1 MTVYILAGGTGTR
14 VWPFA
19 ECRNKAML
27 PVANEPAVKRTAD
40 ACFAAGAT
48 EIVVAGWHMM
58 GDIRNLFVEN
68 KAVTVVETSVT
79 RGSAETLA
87 LAAAACPPS
96 GETFA
101 VLFGDCLYAPGDI
114 ALLLSADS
122 YTALISREFNSDDK
136 GDWLCVNGD
145 DGIVES
151 FSAHEPYGSYRLM
164 EGFTAE
170 EDFLAY
176 ARGACEFFPDMT
188 VGGMPPAERFV
199 ESAIVSYGKNRRPF
213 VSLMAEGYFVDMDKP
228 WLVLEA
234 NWLCTEAICGGITE
248 NSLAYGASIDPSAV
262 IKGKVRLGRNS
273 RIGRNCTVNGS
284 LWVGDNTVIENGAI
298 IDGNAVIGSRTNIEN
313 FCYIAGGSVI
323 GNDCRVLHC
332 AEFEGVLMDKA
343 YLYHYMEIEGLLG
356 KNVDIG
362 ASCVC
367 GTLRFDDKNARHN
380 VRGRK
385 ETPRSFSNGVFIGDY
400 SRTGVNCAFYPG
412 VYIGCNSAVGP
423 GVVVTE
429 NIPSKTRVLVRQ
441 ELSVSPW
448 GPEHYGW

>member
-1 MTVYILAGGTGTR
+1 MTVYILAGGTGTGI
-14 VWPFA
+14 WPFA

-27 PVANEPAVKRTAD
+27 PVANEPVVKRTVD
-40 ACFAAGAT
+40 ACLAGGADS
-48 EIVVAGWHMM
+48 IVIAGWHMM
-58 GDIRNLFVEN
+58 GDIKNLFVEN
-68 KAVTVVETSVT
+68 KSVIVVETGVT
-79 RGSAETLA
+79 KGSAETLYR
-87 LAAAACPPS
+87 AAAACPPE

-114 ALLLSADS
+114 AALLSADS
-122 YTALISREFNSDDK
+122 YTALVSKTCYSDDK
-136 GDWLCVNGD
+136 GDWICVNAEN
-145 DGIVES
+145 GIVER
-151 FSAHEPYGSYRLM
+151 FSAHQPYGSYTLM

-170 EDFLAY
+170 ADFLAY
-176 ARGACEFFPDMT
+176 ADGASEFFPDMS
-188 VGGMPPAERFV
+188 VGSMPPNERFV
-199 ESAIVSYGKNRRPF
+199 ESAIISYCKNRRPF
-213 VSLMAEGYFVDMDKP
+213 VALVAEDYFVDMDRP

-234 NWLCTEAICGGITE
+234 NWVCAESICDGITE
-248 NSLAYGASIDPSAV
+248 NSLAYGASIDPSATV
-262 IKGKVRLGRNS
+262 LGNVRLGRNS
-273 RIGRNCTVNGS
+273 RIGRNCTINGN
-284 LWVGDNTVIENGAI
+284 LWVGDNTVIDNGAI
-298 IDGNAVIGSRTNIEN
+298 IDGNAVIGSKTNIEN

-323 GNDCRVLHC
+323 GNNCRVLHC

-385 ETPRSFSNGVFIGDY
+385 VTPRSFSNGVFIGDY
-400 SRTGVNCAFYPG
+400 SRTGVNCTFYPG

-441 ELSVSPW
+441 ELVSSPW
-448 GPEHYGW
+448 GPENYGW